1 MNIKWNA
8 VQQPDS
14 ILAMLLASCSKPS
27 GKGPSGGRTSL
38 HIEAPFAISSL
49 MCCMSSVLVCGSAG
63 AASIARRQPG
73 AASIARQLCPAMAHC
88 GSRLNLKWLGN
99 LIDEFKTRMFVNMCA
114 FRLSV
119 RRILENLRRHRRS
132 LDIRQALAKE
142 ASNHHL

>member
-49 MCCMSSVLVCGSAG
+49 MCCMSSVLVCGHSVTAMSAG
-63 AASIARRQPG
+63 S
-73 AASIARQLCPAMAHC
+73 ASIARQLCPAVAHC

>member
-8 VQQPDS
+8 VQQPAC
-14 ILAMLLASCSKPS
+14 ILAMLSGSSSKPS

-38 HIEAPFAISSL
+38 HIEAPFAICSL
-49 MCCMSSVLVCGSAG
+49 MCCMSSVLVCGHSVTVTSAG
-63 AASIARRQPG
+63 S
-73 AASIARQLCPAMAHC
+73 ASIARQLCPAVAHC